1 MTQVATRNPGTDAG
15 PTAGPTARSEKRAAA
30 VLSVAA
36 ACVITALKLV
46 VGLITG
52 SLGMLSDAAHSGVD
66 LIGAGLTLISVRVS
80 DKPADENHPYGHGKV
95 ENLSGF
101 VETFLM
107 LASSVWIMAEAI
119 VRIFVHPV
127 AVRHS
132 IWPFAV
138 LLLSIAVDFGR
149 SRKLK
154 TIAERYHSDALAAN
168 ALHFSSD
175 IWSSV
180 AVMIGLGASWLGSSA
195 IGKSLGLEW
204 LRFADPVA
212 AIAVSLLILRF
223 AWRLALR
230 TIGALT
236 DAIPR
241 EISSRVL
248 EELKRTDGVLSV
260 DQARMRR
267 SGGGYFA
274 DFTLSLSRQLT
285 FQRTE
290 ELVAEATAAVR
301 RILPGADV
309 VIHTVP
315 RETGAES
322 IFDKVRA
329 VALRNNVVLHEVSVQ
344 SFDSKLRVE
353 QHIEVQEKMP
363 LRQAHDFVRRIED
376 EIRQELPQVSSVLT
390 HIESEPATIER
401 PRSLERDRKLEKQLR
416 HAASTLPE
424 IIDIH
429 EVITGRMGDKLQ
441 LSCHCTLPDEMPMQR
456 VHEVITELEDR
467 FKVECPEVHRVLIH
481 PEPATDNHHH

>member
-1 MTQVATRNPGTDAG
+1 MSQ
-15 PTAGPTARSEKRAAA
+15 TASQNMIHAWEEKRSAAF
-30 VLSVAA
+30 LSVAA
-36 ACVITALKLV
+36 ACVITALKLI
-46 VGLITG
+46 VGILTG

-66 LIGAGLTLISVRVS
+66 LIGAGLTFLSVRVS

-95 ENLSGF
+95 ENLSAF

-107 LASSVWIMAEAI
+107 LASSVWIMIEAI
-119 VRIFVHPV
+119 IRIFVHPV
-127 AVRHS
+127 PVRLS
-132 IWPFAV
+132 VWPFLV
-138 LLLSIAVDFGR
+138 LLTSIFVDFGR

-154 TIAERYHSDALAAN
+154 SVADRYHSDALAAN

-180 AVMIGLGASWLGSSA
+180 AVLIGLAASWLGSSA
-195 IGKSLGLEW
+195 MGRSMGLKW
-204 LRFADPVA
+204 MRFADSVA
-212 AIAVSLLILRF
+212 AIVVALLILHF
-223 AWRLALR
+223 AWRLAWR

-236 DAIPR
+236 DAIP
-241 EISSRVL
+241 EDISRRVL
-248 EELKRTDGVLSV
+248 RELRSVDGVLSV

-267 SGGGYFA
+267 SGGRYFA
-274 DFTLSLSRQLT
+274 DFALSLSRQLT

-290 ELVAEATAAVR
+290 ELVREATDAVR
-301 RILPGADV
+301 RILPEADV

-315 RETGAES
+315 RSPGEES

-329 VALRNNVVLHEVSVQ
+329 VASRNNVVLHDVSVQ
-344 SFDSKLRVE
+344 SFKGKLRVE
-353 QHIEVQEKMP
+353 HHIEVKENMP
-363 LRQAHDFVRRIED
+363 LREAHGFVRRIED
-376 EIRQELPQVSSVLT
+376 EIRRELPQVSSVLT
-390 HIESEPATIER
+390 HIESEPATIEN
-401 PRSLERDRKLEKQLR
+401 PQKIERDRRLEKRLR

-456 VHEVITELEDR
+456 VHEVITELEGR
-467 FKVECPEVHRVLIH
+467 FKVECPDVYRVLIH

>member
-1 MTQVATRNPGTDAG
+1 MSQVATQTP
-15 PTAGPTARSEKRAAA
+15 ARSAGSNAGAEKRSAAF
-30 VLSVAA
+30 LSVAA
-36 ACVITALKLV
+36 ACAITALKLF
-46 VGLITG
+46 VGILTG

-107 LASSVWIMAEAI
+107 LASSVWITAEAI
-119 VRIFVHPV
+119 IRIFVHPV

-132 IWPFAV
+132 VWPFLV

-149 SRKLK
+149 SRRLK
-154 TIAERYHSDALAAN
+154 AVAERYQSDALAAN

-180 AVMIGLGASWLGSSA
+180 AVLIGLGASWLGSSA
-195 IGKSLGLEW
+195 TGKNLGLGW
-204 LRFADPVA
+204 LHFADPVA
-212 AIAVSLLILRF
+212 AIVVSLLILHF
-223 AWRLALR
+223 AWRLAWR

-236 DAIPR
+236 DAIPH
-241 EISSRVL
+241 EISRRVL
-248 EELKRTDGVLSV
+248 QELNRTDGVLSV

-267 SGGGYFA
+267 AGSEYFA

-290 ELVAEATAAVR
+290 ELVEEATAAVR

-315 RETGAES
+315 RSSGAES

-329 VALRNNVVLHEVSVQ
+329 VASRNNVVLHDVSVQ
-344 SFDSKLRVE
+344 SFDGKLHVE
-353 QHIEVQEKMP
+353 QHIEVQEDMP
-363 LRQAHDFVRRIED
+363 LKQAHDFVRRIED

-401 PRSLERDRKLEKQLR
+401 PQILERDRNLETQLR
-416 HAASTLPE
+416 LAAAQLPE

-429 EVITGRMGDKLQ
+429 EVITGRMGDKQQ
-441 LSCHCTLPDEMPMQR
+441 LSCHCTLPDAMPMQR
-456 VHEVITELEDR
+456 VHEVITDLEDR
-467 FKVECPEVHRVLIH
+467 FKLECPEVHRVLIH

>member
-1 MTQVATRNPGTDAG
+1 MSQLATQNKTSNASA
-15 PTAGPTARSEKRAAA
+15 EKRSAAF
-30 VLSVAA
+30 LSVAA
-36 ACVITALKLV
+36 ACVITTLKLV
-46 VGLITG
+46 IGLITG

-66 LIGAGLTLISVRVS
+66 LLGAGLTFFSVRLS

-107 LASSVWIMAEAI
+107 LASSVWITAEAI
-119 VRIFVHPV
+119 IRIFVHPV

-132 IWPFAV
+132 VWPFAV
-138 LLLSIAVDFGR
+138 LLLSIAVDFTR

-154 TIAERYHSDALAAN
+154 TVAERYHSDALAAN

-180 AVMIGLGASWLGSSA
+180 AVLIGLGASWLGSSTT
-195 IGKSLGLEW
+195 GSRMGLEW

-212 AIAVSLLILRF
+212 AIVVSLFILHF
-223 AWRLALR
+223 AWRLAWR

-236 DAIPR
+236 DAIPQ
-241 EISSRVL
+241 EISRQVL
-248 EELKRTDGVLSV
+248 RELKATDGVLSV

-267 SGGGYFA
+267 SGGKYFA

-285 FQRTE
+285 FQHTE
-290 ELVAEATAAVR
+290 ELVQEATSAVQ

-315 RETGAES
+315 RSPGEES
-322 IFDKVRA
+322 VFDKVRA
-329 VALRNNVVLHEVSVQ
+329 VASRNNVLLHDVSIQ
-344 SFDSKLRVE
+344 SFDGALRVE
-353 QHIEVQEKMP
+353 QHIEVKETMP

-390 HIESEPATIER
+390 HIESEPATIENPQR
-401 PRSLERDRKLEKQLR
+401 VERDRKLEKRLR
-416 HAASTLPE
+416 HAAASLPE

-429 EVITGRMGDKLQ
+429 EVVTGRMGDKLQ

-467 FKVECPEVHRVLIH
+467 FKVECPDVHRVLIH

>member
-1 MTQVATRNPGTDAG
+1 MSQVATEK
-15 PTAGPTARSEKRAAA
+15 TARSAGAVKQSAAF
-30 VLSVAA
+30 LSVAA
-36 ACVITALKLV
+36 ACAITALKIV
-46 VGLITG
+46 VGIITG

-66 LIGAGLTLISVRVS
+66 LIGAGLTFISVRVS

-95 ENLSGF
+95 ENLSAF

-107 LASSVWIMAEAI
+107 LTSSLWILVEAVI
-119 VRIFVHPV
+119 RIFVHPV
-127 AVRHS
+127 AVRLS
-132 IWPFAV
+132 VWPFLV
-138 LLLSIAVDFGR
+138 LLTSIAVDFTR

-154 TIAERYHSDALAAN
+154 SVAERYHSDALAAN

-180 AVMIGLGASWLGSSA
+180 AVLIGLGASWVGSSEMGRRA
-195 IGKSLGLEW
+195 GLEW
-204 LRFADPVA
+204 MRFADPVA
-212 AIAVSLLILRF
+212 AIVVALLILYF
-223 AWRLALR
+223 AWRLAWR

-236 DAIPR
+236 DAIP
-241 EISSRVL
+241 EDISRRVL
-248 EELKRTDGVLSV
+248 RELKSTDGVLAV

-290 ELVAEATAAVR
+290 ELVQEATAAVQ
-301 RILPGADV
+301 RILPEADV

-315 RETGAES
+315 RSPGEES

-329 VALRNNVVLHEVSVQ
+329 VASRNNVVLHDVSVQ
-344 SFDSKLRVE
+344 SFNGAMRVE
-353 QHIEVQEKMP
+353 QHIEVKETMP
-363 LRQAHDFVRRIED
+363 LREAHGFVRRIED

-390 HIESEPATIER
+390 HIESEPATIEN
-401 PRSLERDRKLEKQLR
+401 PQKLDRDRKLEKRLR
-416 HAASTLPE
+416 HAASGLPE

-467 FKVECPEVHRVLIH
+467 FKLECPDVHRVLIH

>member
-1 MTQVATRNPGTDAG
+1 MSQIAPEIEAQSAG
-15 PTAGPTARSEKRAAA
+15 KEKRSAAS
-30 VLSVAA
+30 LSVAA
-36 ACVITALKLV
+36 ACAITALKLV
-46 VGLITG
+46 VGIMTG

-66 LIGAGLTLISVRVS
+66 LVGAGLTFVSVRLS

-95 ENLSGF
+95 ENLSAF

-107 LASSVWIMAEAI
+107 LASSVWIMVEAI
-119 VRIFVHPV
+119 IRIFVHPV
-127 AVRHS
+127 AVRLS
-132 IWPFAV
+132 VWPFLV
-138 LLLSIAVDFGR
+138 LLTSIAVDFGR

-154 TIAERYHSDALAAN
+154 SVAERYQSDALAAN
-168 ALHFSSD
+168 ALHFASD

-180 AVMIGLGASWLGSSA
+180 AVLIGLAASWLGSSV
-195 IGKSLGLEW
+195 IGQRMGLEW
-204 LRFADPVA
+204 MRFADPVA
-212 AIAVSLLILRF
+212 AIIVALLILYF
-223 AWRLALR
+223 AWRLAWR

-236 DAIPR
+236 DAIPE
-241 EISSRVL
+241 EISRRVL
-248 EELKRTDGVLSV
+248 RELRAVDGVLSI

-267 SGGGYFA
+267 SGGRYFA
-274 DFTLSLSRQLT
+274 DFALSFSRQLT
-285 FQRTE
+285 FQRAE
-290 ELVAEATAAVR
+290 ELVGEATAAVQ

-315 RETGAES
+315 RSPGEES

-329 VALRNNVVLHEVSVQ
+329 VASRNNVVLHDVSVQ
-344 SFDSKLRVE
+344 SFNSELHVE
-353 QHIEVQEKMP
+353 QHIEVKETMP

-376 EIRQELPQVSSVLT
+376 EIRRELPQVSLVLT
-390 HIESEPATIER
+390 HIESEPATIES
-401 PRSLERDRKLEKQLR
+401 PQKIERDRRLEKRLR

-467 FKVECPEVHRVLIH
+467 FKVECPDVYRVLIH

>member
-1 MTQVATRNPGTDAG
+1 MSQLATQH
-15 PTAGPTARSEKRAAA
+15 TAPNASTEKQSAAF
-30 VLSVAA
+30 VSVAA
-36 ACVITALKLV
+36 ACAITALKFI
-46 VGLITG
+46 VGFLTG

-66 LIGAGLTLISVRVS
+66 LVGAGLTFFSVRLS

-107 LASSVWIMAEAI
+107 LASSVWITVEAVI
-119 VRIFVHPV
+119 RIFVHPV

-132 IWPFAV
+132 VWPFAV
-138 LLLSIAVDFGR
+138 LLLSIAVDFTR

-180 AVMIGLGASWLGSSA
+180 AVLIGLGASWVGSSA
-195 IGKSLGLEW
+195 FGKGLGLEW

-212 AIAVSLLILRF
+212 AIVVSLFILHF
-223 AWRLALR
+223 AWRLAWR

-236 DAIPR
+236 DAIPQ
-241 EISSRVL
+241 EISRQVL
-248 EELKRTDGVLSV
+248 WELKGTDGVLSV

-267 SGGGYFA
+267 SGGKYFA
-274 DFTLSLSRQLT
+274 DFTVSLSRQLT

-290 ELVAEATAAVR
+290 ELVRDATAAVQ
-301 RILPGADV
+301 RILPEADV
-309 VIHTVP
+309 IIHTVP
-315 RETGAES
+315 RSPGEES

-329 VALRNNVVLHEVSVQ
+329 VASRNNVLLHDVSVQ
-344 SFDSKLRVE
+344 SFNGKLRVE
-353 QHIEVQEKMP
+353 QHIEVKETMP
-363 LRQAHDFVRRIED
+363 LREAHDFVRRIED

-390 HIESEPATIER
+390 HIESEPATIES
-401 PRSLERDRKLEKQLR
+401 PQKLDRDRRLEKRLR
-416 HAASTLPE
+416 HAASGLPE

-429 EVITGRMGDKLQ
+429 EVVTGRMGDKLQ

-467 FKVECPEVHRVLIH
+467 FKVECPDVHRVLIH

>member
-1 MTQVATRNPGTDAG
+1 MSELATQHTAQNAG
-15 PTAGPTARSEKRAAA
+15 AEKQSAAF
-30 VLSVAA
+30 LSVAA
-36 ACVITALKLV
+36 ACAITALKCV
-46 VGLITG
+46 VGFMTG

-66 LIGAGLTLISVRVS
+66 LIGAGLTFFSVRLS

-107 LASSVWIMAEAI
+107 LASSVWITFEAI

-127 AVRHS
+127 AIRHS
-132 IWPFAV
+132 VWPFAV
-138 LLLSIAVDFGR
+138 LLLSIAVDFTR

-180 AVMIGLGASWLGSSA
+180 AVLIGLGASWLGSSA
-195 IGKSLGLEW
+195 TGKSMGLEW

-212 AIAVSLLILRF
+212 AIFVSLFILHF
-223 AWRLALR
+223 AWRLAWR

-236 DAIPR
+236 DAVPR
-241 EISSRVL
+241 ELNRQVL
-248 EELKRTDGVLSV
+248 WELKGTDGVLSV

-267 SGGGYFA
+267 SGGRYFA
-274 DFTLSLSRQLT
+274 DFTVSLSRQLT

-290 ELVAEATAAVR
+290 DLVRDATAAVQ

-315 RETGAES
+315 RSPGEES

-329 VALRNNVVLHEVSVQ
+329 VASRNNVLLHDVSVQ
-344 SFDSKLRVE
+344 SFDGQLRVE
-353 QHIEVQEKMP
+353 QHIEVKETMP
-363 LRQAHDFVRRIED
+363 LREAHDFVRRIED
-376 EIRQELPQVSSVLT
+376 EIRHELPQVSSVLT
-390 HIESEPATIER
+390 HIESEPATIENPQR
-401 PRSLERDRKLEKQLR
+401 LDRDRKLEKRLR
-416 HAASTLPE
+416 HAASGLPE

-429 EVITGRMGDKLQ
+429 EVVTGRMGDKLQ

-467 FKVECPEVHRVLIH
+467 FKLECPDVHRVLIH